1 MLVTLQPPTPFDQ
14 SILWRIH
21 DAYFAA
27 RGIDAW
33 NQGEVPYYS
42 TSNYATAR
50 QHAGFL
56 TDLVMSQIAEG
67 RLDDDAEI
75 WVLEVGAG
83 LGRFAANFLRAL
95 EVASGPLG
103 ADLFERI
110 RYVISDY
117 SEKSLREALAT
128 SGLKHHVK
136 AGRVLPALFD
146 LREPDRLRLLDTDSD
161 NHPRDANPGVG
172 AAAFQ
177 LAIANYVCCVVPLK
191 NMQHRESS
199 GWHEQWVKLD
209 TTLEDGV
216 ARPAGEILEDM
227 LANPTREGMV
237 KKLGIHLEWR
247 ERPLDLV
254 YPNELHQKVLT
265 ELVSDLGDATVG
277 YPHGFI
283 EFVDTVARFLGPGGV
298 VMVNDY
304 GAIDKKDLK
313 GLSERRSQIYGNSI
327 ANSINFAVFD
337 AFAAVSGWHHLR
349 TKDPLDSLH
358 TALLRPGLPFSDREL
373 QGFYRN
379 YVQWRGGDDILDFT
393 HTARLFAEKKDWER
407 ALRYWK
413 RCIELEPENPDHYY
427 RAGDAAIDGGHYELA
442 VRYLEQ
448 GLELQTP
455 EQVLDF
461 EFQLGRAT
469 CLAQDYKA
477 SIGWYERALLKE
489 NHPTTWT
496 NLGVLYESDGRLPDA
511 FRCYRRAME
520 IDPKYNRAR
529 ERMRLLKDIVW
540 RKKLEEFEGPGVK
553 DPLADDEDP
562 NPNEGAPD
570 DATPEDADS
579 DDTDTS
585 SDEDNDS
592 EDTED
597 NDETESEDTEDSESD
612 DSDNPDD

>member
-33 NQGEVPYYS
+33 NQGEVPFYS

-56 TDLVMSQIAEG
+56 TDLVMSQVEEG
-67 RLDDDAEI
+67 RLTDDQPI

-83 LGRFAANFLRAL
+83 LGRFASNFLRAL
-95 EVASGPLG
+95 EVASGPMG
-103 ADLFERI
+103 EDIFRRI
-110 RYVISDY
+110 KYVLSDY

-128 SGLKHHVK
+128 GGLKPYVD
-136 AGRVLPALFD
+136 AGHIVPALFD
-146 LREPDRLRLLDTDSD
+146 LRDPGKLRFLNDGDGEHREHREVGEPLQM
-161 NHPRDANPGVG
+161 V
-172 AAAFQ
+172 
-177 LAIANYVCCVVPLK
+177 IANYVCCVVPLK
-191 NMQHRESS
+191 NMQHRQAE
-199 GWHEQWVKLD
+199 GWSEQWVRVD
-209 TTLEDGV
+209 TTVEDSD
-216 ARPAGEILEDM
+216 PQSAGEIIEDM

-237 KKLGIHLEWR
+237 KKLGIHLEWK

-254 YPNELHQKVLT
+254 YPNELHQKILT
-265 ELVSDLGDATVG
+265 DIMTDAGDVTVG

-283 EFVDTVARFLGPGGV
+283 EFIDTVARFLAPGGLV
-298 VMVNDY
+298 LVNDY

-313 GLSERRSQIYGNSI
+313 GLSERRSQIYGNSL

-337 AFAAVSGWHHLR
+337 SYATVSGWQLMR

-358 TALLRPGLPFSDREL
+358 TAALRPGVVWSDRER
-373 QGFYRN
+373 QGFFRN

-393 HTARLFAEKKDWER
+393 HTARHFAEKKDWER
-407 ALRYWK
+407 ALRFWK

-448 GLELQTP
+448 GIEHATSDHT
-455 EQVLDF
+455 LDF

-469 CLAQDYKA
+469 CLAQDYKS
-477 SIGWYERALLKE
+477 SIAWYEKALTKE

-496 NLGVLYESDGRLPDA
+496 NLGVLYESDGRHADA
-511 FRCYRRAME
+511 FRCYKRAME
-520 IDPKYNRAR
+520 IDVKYARAR
-529 ERMRLLKDIVW
+529 ERMQMLKDLLW
-540 RKKLEEFEGPGVK
+540 RRQVEEFDGVGAK
-553 DPLADDEDP
+553 DPLRMLEDTKLP
-562 NPNEGAPD
+562 GSDSDGSEESSGSD
-570 DATPEDADS
+570 SEDAEDS
-579 DDTDTS
+579 DDS
-585 SDEDNDS
+585 DS
-592 EDTED
+592 EDSDSDES
-597 NDETESEDTEDSESD
+597 DETDESD
-612 DSDNPDD
+612 DSDSDS